1 MTTDYDYLINQLNLL
16 IGFLDVSDKAVFNQ
30 IKKHDKFNLGL
41 TIGQLYKNKYENYSS
56 HISTSAFILGFT
68 HFEDFVSKRLTKF
81 LEKYPDKNDLKV
93 SLRVIN
99 EKGNGLTS
107 HLAFEQSKRLTF
119 ADKIKFIEQHIIKTD
134 AKLISELKHAND
146 LRNCLMH
153 NNGMADAR
161 LTGKYKVGKKIVL
174 TAGQVHGFGLTT
186 RRFAKI
192 LGDKT
197 NWH

>member
-1 MTTDYDYLINQLNLL
+1 MTDYDYLINQLNLL
-16 IGFLDVSDKAVFNQ
+16 IGFLDVSDKEVYNQ

-68 HFEDFVSKRLTKF
+68 HFEDFVSKRLTTY
-81 LEKYPDKNDLKV
+81 LEKHPDKNEFKV

-99 EKGNGLTS
+99 EKGSNLTS
-107 HLAFEQSKRLTF
+107 HLAFEQSRRLTF
-119 ADKIKFIEQHIIKTD
+119 ADKIKFIEKHIIKAD
-134 AKLISELKHAND
+134 AKLISDLKHAND

-153 NNGMADAR
+153 NNGIADAR
-161 LTGKYKVGKKIVL
+161 LNRKYTVGKKIVL

-186 RRFAKI
+186 RQFAKT
-192 LGDKT
+192 LWEKT
-197 NWH
+197 NW